1 MHKIPNHLPA
11 GTMLRGDTY
20 RIVRFIAAGGFG
32 CTYEAEHVML
42 RKRVA
47 IKEFFMQ
54 DYCNREEHTKHVTVG
69 TQGMHDLVDKYRRK
83 FVDEARA
90 LSGLHHEGI
99 VSVSD
104 VFEENGTAYYVMDYV
119 EGQSLAERCKGNP
132 LPEKAAIYYIRQV
145 AEALIYVHDHNR
157 LHLDVKPGNIM
168 IEASGRT
175 VLIDFGVSKQYDA
188 ALGENTT
195 TLLGYS
201 PGYAPLEQMEG
212 DVRQFLPATD
222 VYALGATL
230 YFLLTGKTPPSASRR
245 INEDMPPLP
254 ADISAATRQAVER
267 AMEIR
272 KKDRPQSVREF
283 VALLDAAVKVENP
296 RPVPVAPVRNSKAK
310 TESISLDE
318 PQQKSRKVPTAL
330 LVGIIVALCAALI
343 VLLAKGCS
351 TSSGEGGRDT
361 LADSIPRDSVVPAEK
376 AKPVEPDSATAE
388 DEAAPPTP
396 ATPKPVPAEEKPAP
410 VVEKREKAA
419 VTTGTHAGHEWVD
432 LGLRVKWATCNMGTS
447 SPSGYGNYYAWGE
460 TSPKSSCDEDNCKTY
475 ERSMSDIRG
484 NSSYDAARANWG
496 GNWRLPTKAEFDELV
511 NNCDYEWTT
520 QNGVKGMRFTSRRN
534 GNNIFL
540 PAAGWRYGTSTK
552 YVGERGGYWS
562 STPYEGRTQDA
573 YYLYFDSGGS
583 AYANW
588 GCRYSGHPVR
598 PVVE

>member
-1 MHKIPNHLPA
+1 
-11 GTMLRGDTY
+11 MLRGDTY

-157 LHLDVKPGNIM
+157 LHLDIKPGNIM

-254 ADISAATRQAVER
+254 AGISATTRQAVEQ

-283 VALLDAAVKVENP
+283 VSLLDAAVRAEDP
-296 RPVPVAPVRNSKAK
+296 RPKPSPIPVPPPPVQPV
-310 TESISLDE
+310 T
-318 PQQKSRKVPTAL
+318 PP
-330 LVGIIVALCAALI
+330 
-343 VLLAKGCS
+343 
-351 TSSGEGGRDT
+351 
-361 LADSIPRDSVVPAEK
+361 
-376 AKPVEPDSATAE
+376 KPV
-388 DEAAPPTP
+388 
-396 ATPKPVPAEEKPAP
+396 TPKPVQPVVPPKPEPAP
-410 VVEKREKAA
+410 NTDTAASSKSKGRFREWIVGIIIGVVVISVVLSVVLVKGCSSGEEYDNDSIGIEELADEPLDESLYEE
-419 VTTGTHAGHEWVD
+419 VEVEPVESHEYVD
-432 LGLRVKWATCNMGTS
+432 LGLSVYWATCNVGAS
-447 SPSGYGNYYAWGE
+447 SPEEYGIYYAWGE
-460 TSPKSSCDEDNCKTY
+460 TSTKSKYSYSNCKTY
-475 ERSMSDIRG
+475 ERSMSDIGG

-496 GNWRLPTKAEFDELV
+496 GSWRLPTRAEFDELI
-511 NNCDYEWTT
+511 NNCDHEWVTL
-520 QNGVKGMRFTSRRN
+520 NGIEGMRFTSKRN
-534 GNNIFL
+534 GNSIFF
-540 PAAGWRYGTSTK
+540 PAAGWRGGISTYGA
-552 YVGERGGYWS
+552 GELGDYWS
-562 STPYEGRTQDA
+562 STPYESDTHFA
-573 YYLYFDSGGS
+573 YGLYFDAGGG
-583 AYANW
+583 AGTDWNN
-588 GCRYSGHPVR
+588 RYDGHTVR
-598 PVVE
+598 PVLE

>member
-1 MHKIPNHLPA
+1 
-11 GTMLRGDTY
+11 MLRGDTY

-90 LSGLHHEGI
+90 LSGLHHDGI

-254 ADISAATRQAVER
+254 AGISAATRQAVEQ

-283 VALLDAAVKVENP
+283 VALLDAAVRAEDP
-296 RPVPVAPVRNSKAK
+296 RPKPVAPVRNSKAK
-310 TESISLDE
+310 TETISLDE
-318 PQQKSRKVPTAL
+318 PQQKSRKVPTGVLVAL
-330 LVGIIVALCAALI
+330 IVVLCAALI

-351 TSSGEGGRDT
+351 TSSDDGGGGDT
-361 LADSIPRDSVVPAEK
+361 VADSIQKDSVMPAEK
-376 AKPVEPDSATAE
+376 AKPVEPVPAATK
-388 DEAAPPTP
+388 DEVATP
-396 ATPKPVPAEEKPAP
+396 APAEEKPVPAEEKPAP
-410 VVEKREKAA
+410 VVEKRKKAA
-419 VTTGTHAGHEWVD
+419 VTSGTHAGREWVD
-432 LGLRVKWATCNMGTS
+432 LGLSVKWATCNVGAS
-447 SPSGYGNYYAWGE
+447 SPTGYGNYYAWGE
-460 TSPKSSCDEDNCKTY
+460 TSSKSSYDWDNCKTMK
-475 ERSMSDIRG
+475 RSLSDIRG

-496 GNWRLPTKAEFDELV
+496 GSWRLPTKAECDELV
-511 NNCDYEWTT
+511 NNCTRQWTT
-520 QNGVKGMRFTSRRN
+520 QNGVKGMRFTSKRN
-534 GNNIFL
+534 GNSIFL
-540 PAAGWRYGTSTK
+540 PAAGDRYGTSTIS
-552 YVGERGGYWS
+552 VGEFGIYWS
-562 STPYEGRTQDA
+562 STPYESNTERACSLHFGPGGAGTDWDLRNSGR
-573 YYLYFDSGGS
+573 
-583 AYANW
+583 
-588 GCRYSGHPVR
+588 PVR

>member
-1 MHKIPNHLPA
+1 
-11 GTMLRGDTY
+11 MLRGDTY

-90 LSGLHHEGI
+90 LSGLHHDGI

-157 LHLDVKPGNIM
+157 LHLDIKPGNIM

-254 ADISAATRQAVER
+254 AGTSDATRRAVDC

-283 VALLDAAVKVENP
+283 VSLLDAAVKPASQPEP
-296 RPVPVAPVRNSKAK
+296 AAPVRNSKAK
-310 TESISLDE
+310 TETVSLDE
-318 PQQKSRKVPTAL
+318 PPQKSRKVPTAL
-330 LVGIIVALCAALI
+330 LVGIIVVLCTALI
-343 VLLAKGCS
+343 VLLARGCS
-351 TSSGEGGRDT
+351 TSSDEGGRDT
-361 LADSIPRDSVVPAEK
+361 LADSIQKDSVVPAEK
-376 AKPVEPDSATAE
+376 AKPVEPAPAAAE

-396 ATPKPVPAEEKPAP
+396 ATAKPEPAENKPAP
-410 VVEKREKAA
+410 VVEKREKAT

-432 LGLRVKWATCNMGTS
+432 LGLSVKWATCNVGAS
-447 SPSGYGNYYAWGE
+447 SPTGYGNYYAWGE
-460 TSPKSSCDEDNCKTY
+460 TSTKSSYDEDNCKTDN
-475 ERSMSDIRG
+475 RSMSDIRG

-496 GNWRLPTKAEFDELV
+496 GSWRLPTIAECKELL
-511 NNCDYEWTT
+511 NNCTRQWTT
-520 QNGVKGMRFTSRRN
+520 QNGVKGMRFTSKRN
-534 GNNIFL
+534 GNRIFF
-540 PAAGWRYGTSTK
+540 PAAGWRKGLGTYSE
-552 YVGERGGYWS
+552 GQGSEYWS
-562 STPYEGRTQDA
+562 STPYEDNSPTAYSLGIRT
-573 YYLYFDSGGS
+573 GGG
-583 AYANW
+583 AGTGW
-588 GCRYSGHPVR
+588 WFRYEGLQVR
-598 PVVE
+598 PVLE

>member
-54 DYCNREEHTKHVTVG
+54 DYCNREEHTRHVTVG

-254 ADISAATRQAVER
+254 ADISAATRQAVEQ

-283 VALLDAAVKVENP
+283 VALLDAAVRAEDP
-296 RPVPVAPVRNSKAK
+296 RPVPSP
-310 TESISLDE
+310 ISV
-318 PQQKSRKVPTAL
+318 PPTPAQQKSRKVPTGL
-330 LVGIIVALCAALI
+330 LVALIVALCAALI
-343 VLLAKGCS
+343 VLLARGCS
-351 TSSGEGGRDT
+351 TSSDDGGGGDT
-361 LADSIPRDSVVPAEK
+361 VADSIRKDSVIPGEK
-376 AKPVEPDSATAE
+376 AKPVEPAE
-388 DEAAPPTP
+388 
-396 ATPKPVPAEEKPAP
+396 
-410 VVEKREKAA
+410 VEKREKAA

-432 LGLRVKWATCNMGTS
+432 LGLSVKWATCNVGAS
-447 SPSGYGNYYAWGE
+447 SPTGYGNFYAWGE
-460 TSPKSSCDEDNCKTY
+460 TSTKSSYDRDNCKTY
-475 ERSMSDIRG
+475 NRSMSDIRG

-496 GNWRLPTKAEFDELV
+496 GSWRLPTKAECDELV
-511 NNCDYEWTT
+511 NNCTRQWTT
-520 QNGVKGMRFTSRRN
+520 QNGVKGMRFTSKRN
-534 GNNIFL
+534 GNSIFF
-540 PAAGWRYGTSTK
+540 PAAGYRRGTSTDGA
-552 YVGERGGYWS
+552 GEYGTYWS
-562 STPYEGRTQDA
+562 STPFESGTQSA
-573 YYLYFDSGGS
+573 YSLCFHSGGS
-583 AYANW
+583 AVTDW
-588 GCRYSGHPVR
+588 RSRYSGYSVR

>member
-1 MHKIPNHLPA
+1 
-11 GTMLRGDTY
+11 MLRGDTY

-90 LSGLHHEGI
+90 LSGLHHDGI

-157 LHLDVKPGNIM
+157 LHLDIKPGNIM

-254 ADISAATRQAVER
+254 AGISAATRQAVEQ

-283 VALLDAAVKVENP
+283 VALLDAAVRAENP
-296 RPVPVAPVRNSKAK
+296 RPKPVAPVRNSKAK
-310 TESISLDE
+310 TETISLDE
-318 PQQKSRKVPTAL
+318 PQQKSRKLPTAL
-330 LVGIIVALCAALI
+330 LVGIIVVLCTALI
-343 VLLAKGCS
+343 VLLARGCS

-361 LADSIPRDSVVPAEK
+361 LADSIQKDSVVPAEK
-376 AKPVEPDSATAE
+376 AKPAE

-396 ATPKPVPAEEKPAP
+396 ATAKPEPAEEQPAP
-410 VVEKREKAA
+410 VVEKREKPA
-419 VTTGTHAGHEWVD
+419 VTTGTHAGHEYVD
-432 LGLRVKWATCNMGTS
+432 LGLRVKWATCNVGAS
-447 SPSGYGNYYAWGE
+447 SPTGYGNYYAWGE
-460 TSPKSSCDEDNCKTY
+460 TSTKSSYDEDNCKTY
-475 ERSMSDIRG
+475 KRSMSDIRG

-496 GNWRLPTKAEFDELV
+496 GSWRLPTQAECDELI
-511 NNCDYEWTT
+511 NNCTRQWTT
-520 QNGVKGMRFTSRRN
+520 QNGVKGMRFTSKKN
-534 GNNIFL
+534 GNSVFL
-540 PAAGWRYGTSTK
+540 PAAGWPLGTSTD
-552 YVGERGGYWS
+552 YAGEYGVYWS
-562 STPYEGRTQDA
+562 SSPYGDDTQRA
-573 YYLYFDSGGS
+573 YYLLFGSGGGAGTS
-583 AYANW
+583 WCYRFN
-588 GCRYSGHPVR
+588 GRTVR

>member
-157 LHLDVKPGNIM
+157 LHLDIKPGNIM

-254 ADISAATRQAVER
+254 AGISAATRQAVEQ

-283 VALLDAAVKVENP
+283 VALLDAAVKAEDP

-310 TESISLDE
+310 TETISLDE

-330 LVGIIVALCAALI
+330 LVGIIVVLCTALI
-343 VLLAKGCS
+343 VLLARGCS

-361 LADSIPRDSVVPAEK
+361 LADSMQKDSVVPAEK
-376 AKPVEPDSATAE
+376 AKPVE

-396 ATPKPVPAEEKPAP
+396 ATAKPVPAEEQPAP
-410 VVEKREKAA
+410 VVEKREKAP

-432 LGLRVKWATCNMGTS
+432 LGLRVKWATCNVGANT
-447 SPSGYGNYYAWGE
+447 PEEYGNYYAWGE
-460 TSPKSSCDEDNCKTY
+460 TSTKSRYNKDNCKTWK
-475 ERSMSDIRG
+475 RSMSDIRG
-484 NSSYDAARANWG
+484 KSSYDAARANWG
-496 GNWRLPTKAEFDELV
+496 GSWRLPTKAEFDELL
-511 NNCDYEWTT
+511 NNCTRQWTT
-520 QNGVKGMRFTSRRN
+520 QNGVKGMRFTSKRN
-534 GNNIFL
+534 GNSIFL
-540 PAAGWRYGTSTK
+540 PAAGDRYGTST
-552 YVGERGGYWS
+552 YLAGDTGLYWS
-562 STPYEGRTQDA
+562 SAPFVESDTQCA
-573 YYLYFDSGGS
+573 YSLEFRSGGIVRADWDLRS
-583 AYANW
+583 RGNT
-588 GCRYSGHPVR
+588 VR
-598 PVVE
+598 PVLE

>member
-1 MHKIPNHLPA
+1 
-11 GTMLRGDTY
+11 MLRGDTY

-90 LSGLHHEGI
+90 LSGLHHDGI

-201 PGYAPLEQMEG
+201 PGYAPLEQMES

-254 ADISAATRQAVER
+254 AGTSAATRRAVDC

-283 VALLDAAVKVENP
+283 VALLDAAVKPASQPEP
-296 RPVPVAPVRNSKAK
+296 AAPVRKGRTK
-310 TESISLDE
+310 TETVSLGE
-318 PQQKSRKVPTAL
+318 PQQKSRKVQMGV
-330 LVGIIVALCAALI
+330 LVGIIVVLCAALI

-361 LADSIPRDSVVPAEK
+361 LTDSIRKDSAVPAEK
-376 AKPVEPDSATAE
+376 AKPVEPAPAAAD
-388 DEAAPPTP
+388 DEGT
-396 ATPKPVPAEEKPAP
+396 KPAP
-410 VVEKREKAA
+410 ESEKPKKAA
-419 VTTGTHAGHEWVD
+419 SATGTHAGHEYVD
-432 LGLRVKWATCNMGTS
+432 LGLSVKWATCNVGAS
-447 SPSGYGNYYAWGE
+447 SPTGYGNYYAWGE
-460 TSPKSSCDEDNCKTY
+460 TRTKSEYWESNCKTY
-475 ERSMSDIRG
+475 NRSLSDIRG

-496 GNWRLPTKAEFDELV
+496 GSWRLPTMDEYDELV
-511 NNCDYEWTT
+511 SNCNYQWTT
-520 QNGVKGMRFTSRRN
+520 QNGVAGMRFTSKKN
-534 GNNIFL
+534 GNSVFF
-540 PAAGWRYGTSTK
+540 PAAGYRYGTSTQRADE
-552 YVGERGGYWS
+552 YVNYWS
-562 STPYEGRTQDA
+562 STPYGSDTQRA
-573 YYLYFDSGGS
+573 YYLYFGSGGS
-583 AYANW
+583 AYKGW
-588 GCRYSGHPVR
+588 TYRFYGHTVR
-598 PVVE
+598 PVLE

>member
-1 MHKIPNHLPA
+1 
-11 GTMLRGDTY
+11 MLRGDTY

-90 LSGLHHEGI
+90 LSGLHHDGI

-254 ADISAATRQAVER
+254 AGISAATRQAVER

-283 VALLDAAVKVENP
+283 LALLDAAVRAEDP
-296 RPVPVAPVRNSKAK
+296 RPKPVAPVRKGRTK
-310 TESISLDE
+310 IETVSLDE
-318 PQQKSRKVPTAL
+318 PQQKSRKVQMGV
-330 LVGIIVALCAALI
+330 LVGIIVVLCTALI
-343 VLLAKGCS
+343 VLLARGCS

-361 LADSIPRDSVVPAEK
+361 LADSIQKDSVVPAEK
-376 AKPVEPDSATAE
+376 AKPVE

-432 LGLRVKWATCNMGTS
+432 LGLSVKWATCNVGAS
-447 SPSGYGNYYAWGE
+447 SPTGYGNFYAWGE
-460 TSPKSSCDEDNCKTY
+460 TSTKSSYDEDKCKTWD
-475 ERSMSDIRG
+475 RSMSDIRG

-496 GNWRLPTKAEFDELV
+496 GSWRLPTKAECKELF
-511 NNCDYEWTT
+511 NNCTRQWTT
-520 QNGVKGMRFTSRRN
+520 QNGVAGMRFTSERN
-534 GNNIFL
+534 GNSIFL
-540 PAAGWRYGTSTK
+540 PAAGWRYDTSTHCA
-552 YVGERGGYWS
+552 GEEGDYWS
-562 STPYEGRTQDA
+562 STPYESNSRYA
-573 YYLYFDSGGS
+573 YYLYFNSGGS
-583 AYANW
+583 AYTSW
-588 GCRYSGHPVR
+588 DYRSSGRPVR

>member
-1 MHKIPNHLPA
+1 
-11 GTMLRGDTY
+11 MLRGDTY

-132 LPEKAAIYYIRQV
+132 LPEKAAMYYIRQV

-157 LHLDVKPGNIM
+157 LHLDIKPGNIM

-254 ADISAATRQAVER
+254 AGISAATRQAVEQ

-283 VALLDAAVKVENP
+283 VALLDAAVRAEDP
-296 RPVPVAPVRNSKAK
+296 RPEPSPIPVSPMPA
-310 TESISLDE
+310 
-318 PQQKSRKVPTAL
+318 QQKSRKVPTGVLVAL
-330 LVGIIVALCAALI
+330 IVALCAALI

-351 TSSGEGGRDT
+351 TSSDDGGGGDT
-361 LADSIPRDSVVPAEK
+361 VADSIRKDADSIQKDSVMPAEK
-376 AKPVEPDSATAE
+376 AKPVEP
-388 DEAAPPTP
+388 
-396 ATPKPVPAEEKPAP
+396 EEEQPAP
-410 VVEKREKAA
+410 VVEKREKAP
-419 VTTGTHAGHEWVD
+419 VTTGTHAGREWVD
-432 LGLRVKWATCNMGTS
+432 LGLSVKWATCNVGAS
-447 SPSGYGNYYAWGE
+447 SPTGYGNYYAWGE
-460 TSPKSSCDEDNCKTY
+460 TCTKSSYDEDNCKTWD
-475 ERSMSDIRG
+475 RSMSDIRG

-496 GNWRLPTKAEFDELV
+496 GSWRLPTKAECKELL
-511 NNCDYEWTT
+511 NNCNCQWTT
-520 QNGVKGMRFTSRRN
+520 QNGVKGMRFTSKRN
-534 GNNIFL
+534 GNSIFF
-540 PAAGWRYGTSTK
+540 PAAGWREGASTHSAGK
-552 YVGERGGYWS
+552 EGYYWS
-562 STPYEGRTQDA
+562 STPSESITQYA
-573 YYLYFDSGGS
+573 YYLYFNSEGS
-583 AYANW
+583 AITNW
-588 GCRYSGHPVR
+588 FYRSRGRTVR

>member
-90 LSGLHHEGI
+90 LSGLHHDGI

-157 LHLDVKPGNIM
+157 LHLDIKPGNIM

-254 ADISAATRQAVER
+254 AGISATTRQAVEQ

-283 VALLDAAVKVENP
+283 VSLLDAAVRAEDP
-296 RPVPVAPVRNSKAK
+296 RPKPVAPVRKGRTK
-310 TESISLDE
+310 IETVSLDE
-318 PQQKSRKVPTAL
+318 PQQKSRKVQMGV
-330 LVGIIVALCAALI
+330 LVGIIVVLCTALI
-343 VLLAKGCS
+343 VLLARGCS
-351 TSSGEGGRDT
+351 TSSDEGGRDT
-361 LADSIPRDSVVPAEK
+361 LADSIRKDSVIPGEK
-376 AKPVEPDSATAE
+376 AKPVEPAE
-388 DEAAPPTP
+388 
-396 ATPKPVPAEEKPAP
+396 
-410 VVEKREKAA
+410 VEKREKAA

-432 LGLRVKWATCNMGTS
+432 LGLSVKWATCNVGAS

-460 TSPKSSCDEDNCKTY
+460 TSPKNDYSSSTCKTW
-475 ERSMSDIRG
+475 ERSMSDIGG

-496 GNWRLPTKAEFDELV
+496 GSWRLPTKAEFDELI
-511 NNCDYEWTT
+511 NNCDQEWVIL
-520 QNGVKGMRFTSRRN
+520 NGIGGMRFTSKRN
-534 GNNIFL
+534 GNSIFF
-540 PAAGWRYGTSTK
+540 PAAGWRFDTSTDSAGK
-552 YVGERGGYWS
+552 DGKYWS
-562 STPYEGRTQDA
+562 STPYESNTREA
-573 YYLYFDSGGS
+573 YYLYFSSGGS
-583 AYANW
+583 AVAGWSYR
-588 GCRYSGHPVR
+588 GYGRTVR

>member
-1 MHKIPNHLPA
+1 
-11 GTMLRGDTY
+11 MLRGDTY

-254 ADISAATRQAVER
+254 ADISAATRQAVEQ

-283 VALLDAAVKVENP
+283 VALLDAAVRAEDS
-296 RPVPVAPVRNSKAK
+296 RPKPVAPVRNSKAK
-310 TESISLDE
+310 TETISLDE
-318 PQQKSRKVPTAL
+318 PQQKSRKVPTGV
-330 LVGIIVALCAALI
+330 LVGIIVVLCTALI
-343 VLLAKGCS
+343 VLLARGCS

-361 LADSIPRDSVVPAEK
+361 LADSIQKDSVIPGEK
-376 AKPVEPDSATAE
+376 AKPVEP
-388 DEAAPPTP
+388 
-396 ATPKPVPAEEKPAP
+396 EEEQPAP
-410 VVEKREKAA
+410 VVEKREKAI
-419 VTTGTHAGHEWVD
+419 VITGTHAGHDYVD
-432 LGLRVKWATCNMGTS
+432 LGLSVKWATCNVGAS
-447 SPSGYGNYYAWGE
+447 SPTGYGSYYAWGE
-460 TSPKSSCDEDNCKTY
+460 TSPKSEYRSSNCKTY

-496 GNWRLPTKAEFDELV
+496 GSWRLPTKSECDELV
-511 NNCDYEWTT
+511 NNCTRQWTT
-520 QNGVKGMRFTSRRN
+520 QNGVKGMRFTSKKN
-534 GNNIFL
+534 GNSIFL
-540 PAAGWRYGTSTK
+540 PAAGWRYSTSSDRA
-552 YVGERGGYWS
+552 GEEGYYWS
-562 STPYEGRTQDA
+562 STPSESGTQHA
-573 YYLYFDSGGS
+573 YYLYFNSGGR
-583 AYANW
+583 AITDWNFRNL
-588 GCRYSGHPVR
+588 GFPVR

>member
-1 MHKIPNHLPA
+1 
-11 GTMLRGDTY
+11 MLRGDTY

-90 LSGLHHEGI
+90 LSGLHHDGI

-157 LHLDVKPGNIM
+157 LHLDIKPGNIM

-254 ADISAATRQAVER
+254 AGISATTRQAVEQ

-283 VALLDAAVKVENP
+283 VSLLDAAVRAEDP
-296 RPVPVAPVRNSKAK
+296 RPKPSPIPVPPPPVQPVTPPKPVSPTPA
-310 TESISLDE
+310 
-318 PQQKSRKVPTAL
+318 QQKSRKVPTGVLVAL
-330 LVGIIVALCAALI
+330 IVALCAALI

-351 TSSGEGGRDT
+351 TSSGDGGGGDT
-361 LADSIPRDSVVPAEK
+361 VADSIQKDADSIQKDSVMPAEK
-376 AKPVEPDSATAE
+376 AKPVEP
-388 DEAAPPTP
+388 
-396 ATPKPVPAEEKPAP
+396 EEEQPAP

-432 LGLRVKWATCNMGTS
+432 MGLSVKWATCNVGAS
-447 SPSGYGNYYAWGE
+447 SPTGYGNYYAWGE
-460 TSPKSSCDEDNCKTY
+460 TSCKRSYDEDNCKTW

-496 GNWRLPTKAEFDELV
+496 GSWRLPTKAECEELL
-511 NNCDYEWTT
+511 NNCTRQWTT
-520 QNGVKGMRFTSRRN
+520 QNGVAGMRFTSKRN
-534 GNNIFL
+534 GNSIFF
-540 PAAGWRYGTSTK
+540 PAAGWCLGSSTRYA
-552 YVGERGGYWS
+552 GECGICWS
-562 STPYEGRTQDA
+562 SSPYGSGTQNA
-573 YYLYFDSGGS
+573 YYLFFGLGGS
-583 AYANW
+583 AYTAYYNRNY
-588 GCRYSGHPVR
+588 GYQVR

>member
-132 LPEKAAIYYIRQV
+132 LPEKAAIYYVRQV
-145 AEALIYVHDHNR
+145 AEALIYVHEHNR
-157 LHLDVKPGNIM
+157 LHLDIKPGNIM

-254 ADISAATRQAVER
+254 AGISAATRQAVEQ

-283 VALLDAAVKVENP
+283 VALLDAAVKAEDP
-296 RPVPVAPVRNSKAK
+296 RPEPVAPVRNSKAK
-310 TESISLDE
+310 TETISLDE

-330 LVGIIVALCAALI
+330 LVGIIVVLCTALI
-343 VLLAKGCS
+343 VLLVRGCS
-351 TSSGEGGRDT
+351 TSSDEGGRDT
-361 LADSIPRDSVVPAEK
+361 LADSIQKDSVVPDEK
-376 AKPVEPDSATAE
+376 AKPVEPAPAAAE

-396 ATPKPVPAEEKPAP
+396 ATAKPVPAEEKPAP

-432 LGLRVKWATCNMGTS
+432 MGLRVKWATCNVGAS
-447 SPSGYGNYYAWGE
+447 SPTGYGNYYAWGE
-460 TSPKSSCDEDNCKTY
+460 TSTKSRYDIDNCMTW

-496 GNWRLPTKAEFDELV
+496 GSWRLPTKAECDELV
-511 NNCDYEWTT
+511 NNCNYQWTT
-520 QNGVKGMRFTSRRN
+520 QNGVKGMRFTSKKN
-534 GNNIFL
+534 GNSVFF
-540 PAAGWRYGTSTK
+540 PAAGWRDGTSTDLA
-552 YVGERGGYWS
+552 GEGGYYWS
-562 STPYEGRTQDA
+562 STPYESNTQRA
-573 YYLYFDSGGS
+573 YYLYFYSGGS
-583 AYANW
+583 AYTDWYYRN
-588 GCRYSGHPVR
+588 SGRTVR

>member
-11 GTMLRGDTY
+11 GTMLRGETY

-47 IKEFFMQ
+47 IKEFFMR

-119 EGQSLAERCKGNP
+119 EGQSLAERCKGKT
-132 LPEKAAIYYIRQV
+132 LPARAAIYYIRQV

-254 ADISAATRQAVER
+254 AGISAATRQAVER

-283 VALLDAAVKVENP
+283 VALLDAAVRAEDP
-296 RPVPVAPVRNSKAK
+296 RPKPSPIPVPPPPVQPVTPPKPVSPTPA
-310 TESISLDE
+310 
-318 PQQKSRKVPTAL
+318 QQKSRKVPTGVLVAL
-330 LVGIIVALCAALI
+330 IVALCAALI

-351 TSSGEGGRDT
+351 TSSDDGGGGDT
-361 LADSIPRDSVVPAEK
+361 VADSIQKDADSIQKDSVMPAEK
-376 AKPVEPDSATAE
+376 AKPVEP
-388 DEAAPPTP
+388 
-396 ATPKPVPAEEKPAP
+396 EEEQPAP

-432 LGLRVKWATCNMGTS
+432 LGLRVKWATCNVGAS
-447 SPSGYGNYYAWGE
+447 SPTGYGNFYAWGE
-460 TSPKSSCDEDNCKTY
+460 TSTKSSYDEYNCKTW

-496 GNWRLPTKAEFDELV
+496 GSWRLPTKAECDELV
-511 NNCDYEWTT
+511 NNCTRQWTT
-520 QNGVKGMRFTSRRN
+520 QNGVKGMRFTSKRN
-534 GNNIFL
+534 GNSIFF
-540 PAAGWRYGTSTK
+540 PAAGWRNGTSTDDA
-552 YVGERGGYWS
+552 GEFGRYWS
-562 STPYEGRTQDA
+562 STPFGSYTQYA
-573 YYLYFDSGGS
+573 YSLYFSSGGS
-583 AYANW
+583 ARSYW
-588 GCRYSGHPVR
+588 LYRCYGHQVR
-598 PVVE
+598 PVLE